1 MPADGGVFPGMAVPP
16 LQPNATPPTYPP
28 PPNQPP
34 LTPPGW
40 DSHEVALD
48 MTLGAAAMIAAL
60 LTQQYLKSSS
70 VLGSLLTGVSSVMIL
85 GACLNVLALLLTR
98 PLHLF
103 NGDELPIAMSSNRGA
118 HDLIYFGLLP
128 PIIFEAGFHM
138 RKHRFFAEFGTI
150 LGYAIVGTLIAIIV
164 TGTLVWALA
173 QHHRVLWTDFTL
185 TQSMVF
191 ASLISSTDP
200 VATLAIL
207 KSVQA
212 NGLLSD
218 LIFGESALNDA
229 LAIVA
234 FDIFLRQAKAQ
245 QSDGEVFASV
255 ADLLD
260 PLGEVLACL
269 VGSLLLGVLIG
280 LISAVLS
287 KRMRAMPRHARPRP
301 PLELMLIVLFSG
313 FSFGS
318 ADRAG
323 LSGVMSLFFCAIVM
337 RHYTFYN
344 ISLRAQRASRILFTT
359 VSELAETCLSLLL
372 GIAFVDYIIVAVDG
386 TATWPHTWDLPFLLL
401 SFPIVF
407 LARAIMVGLVSTIAN
422 CFRGNKRKITPK
434 MQFVILFAGMRG
446 SVSFALAIILP
457 AASLHTGSTVADREA
472 EWTVPIVSTTLFL
485 IGITNLLLAPL
496 TGPLIRSFRLQAV
509 GAELEEMRG
518 SAETTMLGTD
528 GGAMGQSVREAL
540 LAEARP
546 TCAESPGGMHDGAL
560 TPEQRQT
567 LGFGRPVPKPV
578 ELSALHRAW
587 RLVDQT
593 YLKPI
598 FGGRSERDRQPTSP
612 MGNPRGATQD
622 RGTGIGGQ
630 DRGTG
635 NGQDRGTGISQD
647 RGTGIGQD
655 RGTDR
660 HTDRYTDRHTDS
672 NIDVAGPS
680 LPTRPRVGTPLPVR
694 IPTRLDTHMDSDE
707 DGDQSDSDDGDKTR
721 LRRR

>member
-1 MPADGGVFPGMAVPP
+1 MAVSP

-85 GACLNVLALLLTR
+85 GACLNVLALLVTR

-103 NGDELPIAMSSNRGA
+103 NGNELPIVMSSNRGA

-150 LGYAIVGTLIAIIV
+150 LGYAILGTLIAIIV

-185 TQSMVF
+185 TQSFVF
-191 ASLISSTDP
+191 ASLISSTD
-200 VATLAIL
+200 L

-245 QSDGEVFASV
+245 QSDGEVFASA
-255 ADLLD
+255 ADVLD

-301 PLELMLIVLFSG
+301 PLELMLVVLFAG

-472 EWTVPIVSTTLFL
+472 EWTVPIVSTTLYL
-485 IGITNLLLAPL
+485 IGITNLFLAPL

-528 GGAMGQSVREAL
+528 GGTMGQSVREAL

-546 TCAESPGGMHDGAL
+546 TCAESPGEMHEGAL
-560 TPEQRQT
+560 PPEQRQT

-598 FGGRSERDRQPTSP
+598 FGGRSERDRQPTTPP
-612 MGNPRGATQD
+612 MGNPRGAT
-622 RGTGIGGQ
+622 
-630 DRGTG
+630 
-635 NGQDRGTGISQD
+635 QD

-660 HTDRYTDRHTDS
+660 HTDRYTGRHTDN

-694 IPTRLDTHMDSDE
+694 IPTRQDTHMDSDE
-707 DGDQSDSDDGDKTR
+707 DGDQSDSDDGDQTR